1 MAAKKA
7 SAKKDN
13 TNTNMMN
20 TLFIDDN
27 GKAASPK
34 KGVLPTVKKKK

>member
-1 MAAKKA
+1 MAAKKTA
-7 SAKKDN
+7 AKKDN
-13 TNTNMMN
+13 NNTYIMN

-27 GKAASPK
+27 GKAASPQ

>member
-1 MAAKKA
+1 MAKKTAAKKNNN
-7 SAKKDN
+7 D
-13 TNTNMMN
+13 TYMMN

-27 GKAASPK
+27 GKTASPK

>member
-1 MAAKKA
+1 MATKNTA
-7 SAKKDN
+7 AKKDN
-13 TNTNMMN
+13 KNTYMMN

-27 GKAASPK
+27 GKAVSTK

>member
-1 MAAKKA
+1 MAAKKT

-13 TNTNMMN
+13 KNTYMMN

-27 GKAASPK
+27 GKTASPK
-34 KGVLPTVKKKK
+34 KGVLPVVKKKK

>member
-1 MAAKKA
+1 MAIKKTAAKKN
-7 SAKKDN
+7 KD
-13 TNTNMMN
+13 TYMMN